1 MYDGGLQRCKYLKT
15 NKKNKKN
22 QSNFEAREIFKK
34 NCCLTLMEMSTE
46 ILHSCET
53 LRIYC
58 PLLLKWY
65 PHTHLTHLAFSVL
78 LYGEMTY

>member
-34 NCCLTLMEMSTE
+34 KLLLDPHGDEYRNITLM
-46 ILHSCET
+46 
-53 LRIYC
+53 
-58 PLLLKWY
+58 
-65 PHTHLTHLAFSVL
+65 
-78 LYGEMTY
+78 